1 MKKVLAW
8 TVRILCFACI
18 GAAAFTLIRCLLH
31 VNDDHSE
38 IALMGQL
45 TPTVTAA
52 QNPIVN
58 ASALELMDSDVEENP
73 TVNLRADSIATANHP
88 TVTTTASFSD
98 IVKSINAT
106 LEWYVDGELK
116 KEEKCLLVEGSTM
129 SFAATVDI
137 TEDSPEEAKV
147 ELKVGFQ
154 NKSVEAET
162 TFKVEP
168 LGTGIVIQTEEIPV
182 TALRDSEIYED
193 SDRTISTGNI
203 MEKSSEGLMLSYE
216 SDNSGLTALKLQM
229 EDGSEGWVNADNMR
243 ISQED
248 CTVDEDYTD
257 EQKMDFVNSMNYDS
271 RTSYLVWV
279 SLYTQRVNIFTGYQG
294 HWELTKSF
302 ECASGVNESPTT
314 TGIFAIQDVRER
326 WDLGQTYVEPVLIFN
341 GGEAFTS
348 QPYNA
353 ATDEIDDDTIGKP
366 ASGGGVRLVKE
377 DIQWMEEKLPLDTL
391 VVVY

>member
-1 MKKVLAW
+1 MKKVLVW
-8 TVRILCFACI
+8 TVRILCLACI
-18 GAAAFTLIRCLLH
+18 GAAAFTLIRCLIH

-38 IALMGQL
+38 AALLGPV
-45 TPTVTAA
+45 TPAA
-52 QNPIVN
+52 AAPNPVVN

-88 TVTTTASFSD
+88 TVTVTASFSD
-98 IVKSINAT
+98 IVKSINAS
-106 LEWYVDGELK
+106 LAWYVDGELK
-116 KEEKCLLVEGSTM
+116 KEESCLLVEGSTM

-137 TEDSPEEAKV
+137 TEDSPEEATV
-147 ELKVGFQ
+147 RLEVGFQ
-154 NKSVEAET
+154 DKSVDAET
-162 TFKVEP
+162 AFEVEP
-168 LGTGIVIQTEEIPV
+168 LGAGIVIQTEEIPV

-193 SDRTISTGNI
+193 SDRTVSTGRI
-203 MEKSSEGLMLSYE
+203 MEKSDEGLMLSYE
-216 SDNSGLTALKLQM
+216 SGNTGLTALKLQM

-294 HWELTKSF
+294 HWKLTKSF

-314 TGIFAIQDVRER
+314 TGIFAIQDIRER

-348 QPYNA
+348 QPYDID
-353 ATDEIDDDTIGKP
+353 TDEIDDDTMGEP

-377 DIQWMEEKLPLDTL
+377 DIQWMEDKLPLDTL

>member
-1 MKKVLAW
+1 
-8 TVRILCFACI
+8 
-18 GAAAFTLIRCLLH
+18 
-31 VNDDHSE
+31 
-38 IALMGQL
+38 MGQL
-45 TPTVTAA
+45 TPAVTAA